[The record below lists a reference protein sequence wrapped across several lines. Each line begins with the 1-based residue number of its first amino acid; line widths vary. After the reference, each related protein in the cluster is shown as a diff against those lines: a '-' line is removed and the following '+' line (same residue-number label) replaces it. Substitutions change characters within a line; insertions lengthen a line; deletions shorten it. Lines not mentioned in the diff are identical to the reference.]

1 VADDDLGT
9 AEPFRSY
16 TGGGSMSSLAVAVSD
31 GLTITRRNLIKVRRV
46 PELIVF
52 ATLSPIMFV
61 LLFRYVF
68 GSAIPIEGISYAEFL
83 LPGIFA
89 QTIVFGST
97 ITGAGLAEDL
107 QKGLIDRFRSLPMS
121 RSAVL
126 VGRTIADLGLN
137 SISIVVMAVTG
148 LIVGWRIRSSVV
160 EAIGGFLLLLFFAYS
175 MSWLMATVGLL
186 VRTPEVVQQAS
197 FIVIF
202 PLTFIA
208 NTFVPTN
215 NFPAV
220 LKTVADWNPVSAVVQ
235 AARELFGNSAP
246 ILETSNAWSL
256 QNPVLYTLIWSAVL
270 LAVFV
275 PLSVRIYQRTA
286 TR

>member
-1 VADDDLGT
+1 VSTLGT
-9 AEPFRSY
+9 
-16 TGGGSMSSLAVAVSD
+16 TVSD
-31 GLTITRRNLIKVRRV
+31 SLVITRRNLTKVKRV
-46 PELIVF
+46 PDLIVF

-68 GSAIPIEGISYAEFL
+68 GSAIPIQGISYAEFL

-89 QTIVFGST
+89 QTVVFGAT
-97 ITGAGLAEDL
+97 ITGSSIAEDL

-126 VGRTIADLGLN
+126 VGRTLSDVCLNVLTIA
-137 SISIVVMAVTG
+137 VMMVTG
-148 LIVGWRIRSSVV
+148 VVVGWRIHTSVG
-160 EAIGGFLLLLFFAYS
+160 EAVLGVVVLLLFAYA
-175 MSWLMATVGLL
+175 MSWVMALVGLL
-186 VRTPEVVQQAS
+186 VRTPEVVNNAS

-215 NFPAV
+215 NFPTV
-220 LKTVADWNPVSAVVQ
+220 LKAFADWNPVSAVVQ
-235 AARELFGNSAP
+235 SARQLFGNTAP
-246 ILETSNAWSL
+246 GLPVPSAWSL
-256 QNPVLYTLIWSAVL
+256 QHPTVYVLAWVVVL

-275 PLSVRIYQRTA
+275 PLAVRTYQRTA

>member
-1 VADDDLGT
+1 MSSLGT
-9 AEPFRSY
+9 A
-16 TGGGSMSSLAVAVSD
+16 VAD
-31 GLTITRRNLIKVRRV
+31 GLTITRRNLIKVKRV
-46 PELIVF
+46 PDLIVF

-68 GSAIPIEGISYAEFL
+68 GSAIPIPGIDYAEFL
-83 LPGIFA
+83 LPGILA

-97 ITGAGLAEDL
+97 ITGASLADDL

-126 VGRTIADLGLN
+126 VGRTAADLGLN
-137 SISIVVMAVTG
+137 SISIVVMVITG
-148 LIVGWRIRSSVV
+148 LLVGWRVHSSPGEVV
-160 EAIGGFLLLLFFAYS
+160 GGFLLLLLFAYA
-175 MSWLMATVGLL
+175 MSWVMATVGLL
-186 VRTPEVVQQAS
+186 VRTPEVVQNAS

-215 NFPAV
+215 NFPAF
-220 LKTVADWNPVSAVVQ
+220 LKVIADWNPVSAVVQ
-235 AARELFGNSAP
+235 AARQLFGNTAP
-246 ILETSNAWSL
+246 ILETSHAWSL
-256 QNPVLYTLIWSAVL
+256 QHPVVYTLIWAVVL
-270 LAVFV
+270 LVVFI

-286 TR
+286 SR